1 MKVSEL
7 LSDRSKWTQGA
18 SARDKHDDIVDPEDP
33 AACKWCFLGA
43 LYFCYTHNE
52 GKTALN
58 PSWQSAYW
66 RIEKVMKKH
75 YPGAPSLASL
85 NDNFGY
91 EAVMEIAREA
101 DV

>member
-18 SARDKHDDIVDPEDP
+18 SARDKHGDIVDPEDP
-33 AACKWCFLGA
+33 VACKWCFIGA
-43 LYFCYTHNE
+43 LYYCYADVGHVLI
-52 GKTALN
+52 AL
-58 PSWQSAYW
+58 
-66 RIEKVMKKH
+66 RKVIKKH
-75 YPGAPSLASL
+75 YPGEPSLPSL

-91 EAVMEIAREA
+91 EAVMEIVREA

>member
-18 SARDKHDDIVDPEDP
+18 SARDKHGDICDPEDP
-33 AACKWCFLGA
+33 AACKWCFVGA
-43 LYFCYTHNE
+43 LYHCYLE
-52 GKTALN
+52 ESPSVLN
-58 PSWQSAYW
+58 
-66 RIEKVMKKH
+66 RIRKAINSR
-75 YPGAPSLASL
+75 YPGAPSILCV

-91 EAVMEIAREA
+91 EAVMEIVREA